1 VNLPAGQH
9 TFTVEYYEASGVAYL
24 NFSLGGA
31 TATSVPPPSNTDAT
45 GRVTAYRLNVRSQP
59 NAGSTILLKINQ
71 NEVYPITGRTADS
84 SWWQGNFNGTVGWV
98 YGQFITVSNGSA
110 VPVVGGGSSQNTPP
124 SSPTGY
130 IVTATTSVNVR
141 SGPGTNFGV
150 LAVMRQGRSA
160 PVLGRNAF
168 GTWWQVNY
176 NGIVGWASG
185 NFAVIQG
192 GVDLS
197 RIPVT
202 G

>member
-1 VNLPAGQH
+1 
-9 TFTVEYYEASGVAYL
+9 
-24 NFSLGGA
+24 
-31 TATSVPPPSNTDAT
+31 
-45 GRVTAYRLNVRSQP
+45 
-59 NAGSTILLKINQ
+59 
-71 NEVYPITGRTADS
+71 
-84 SWWQGNFNGTVGWV
+84 VGWV
-98 YGQFITVSNGSA
+98 FGRFITVSNGNS
-110 VPVVGGGSSQNTPP
+110 VPVVGSSSTAVP

-130 IVTATTSVNVR
+130 NVTATTSVNVR

-150 LAVMRQGRSA
+150 LAVIRQGQGA
-160 PVLGRNAF
+160 AVLGRNAS

-176 NGIVGWASG
+176 NGIVGWASS